1 MKDHKS
7 DLDVRF
13 DKNIVKGKPFA
24 WDYED
29 KAQQTLTEWYKI
41 TSDPAGIDASIVTP
55 DIKDS
60 WLRSKSYGLD
70 PYQRMEQKVLTPKE
84 LQDRL
89 KENETLVTISIP
101 FMENLHRFVDETKF
115 IVSLFDHE
123 GIVLVITGTDEVLKF
138 IHERYICEGA
148 SWTEQEVGTNGA
160 GLVIEIRRPVNIHAT
175 QHYCKYYHSY
185 STYGAPIFDPKGNFI
200 GGVCLTTKYYQTR
213 NSYLGMTVSTAKAIE
228 NDLRVQRALDE
239 SHLASSFQKT
249 VIASIPEALIT
260 IDNQGFVTLVNESAK
275 KMFSLQFKRIEG
287 KHIRSI
293 FGVQNERFLNLLN
306 RSEALTDA
314 EVRIV
319 LNNESND
326 YTLTSNPILSHT
338 GEMVGKIL
346 ILNEIK
352 RAKTL
357 VTKMFGARASLRFD
371 NICGKNPRFQETVNQ
386 AKMVSQSNSSI
397 LLLGKSGTGKDII
410 AQAIHNASPRKSG
423 PYVAINC
430 AAIPRDLITSELF
443 GHMEGSFTG
452 SRRGGSQGKFELAD
466 GGTIFLD
473 EIAET
478 PLELQA
484 VLLRVIEDKSIT
496 RLGGERV
503 RPVDVRIIA
512 ATNKDLKEEIQKGTF
527 REDLFYRLNVFT
539 IQMVPLSERID
550 DIPLLVDLF
559 VRKMAESMG
568 KKINKIDE
576 KIIDKFMNY
585 SWPGNVRELQNVIE
599 RMMNYVTTDELTVN
613 LIPEE
618 IVQNQQAHQVTYN
631 LEAPK
636 DLEYQILKK
645 MMGMNLS
652 KKDIAKKMKIARSSL
667 YRKLKQYNLYEP

>member
-1 MKDHKS
+1 MKSQKPL
-7 DLDVRF
+7 LDVEF
-13 DKNIVKGKPFA
+13 DRSLVKEKSFA

-29 KAQQTLTEWYKI
+29 KARQTLIEWKKI
-41 TSDPAGIDASIVTP
+41 TTNPEEIDASVVTA

-60 WLRSKSYGLD
+60 WIRCRNYGLD
-70 PYQRMEQKVLTPKE
+70 PSKKVNQRILTPRE
-84 LQDRL
+84 LQDLL
-89 KENETLVTISIP
+89 KENETLVAISIP
-101 FMENLHRFVDETKF
+101 LMENLNRFVDENYT
-115 IVSLFDHE
+115 VSLYDRQ
-123 GIVLVITGTDEVLKF
+123 GIILAITASNDEVIKF
-138 IHERYICEGA
+138 IHERYVCEGA
-148 SWTEQEVGTNGA
+148 SWTEQETGTNGA
-160 GLVIEIRRPVNIHAT
+160 GLVLETRRPIHIHAS

-185 STYGAPIFDPKGNFI
+185 SSYGAPIFDPKGNFI
-200 GGVCLTTKYYQTR
+200 GGICLITKYNKTR

-228 NDLRVQRALDE
+228 NDLRIQQALTE

-260 IDNQGFVTLVNESAK
+260 IDNQGFVTLVNESAR

-306 RSEALTDA
+306 RNEALTDM
-314 EVRIV
+314 EVRIII
-319 LNNESND
+319 NHEPND
-326 YTLTSNPILSHT
+326 FTLTCNPILSHS
-338 GEMVGKIL
+338 GDIIGKIL

-357 VTKMFGARASLRFD
+357 VTRMIGARASLRFD
-371 NICGKNPRFQETVNQ
+371 DICGKNPRFLETINQ

-397 LLLGKSGTGKDII
+397 LLLGKSGTGKDVIS
-410 AQAIHNASPRKSG
+410 QAIHNASPRKNG

-484 VLLRVIEDKSIT
+484 VLLRVIEDKSIV
-496 RLGGERV
+496 RIGGEKV
-503 RPVDVRIIA
+503 KPVDVRIIA
-512 ATNKDLKEEIQKGTF
+512 ATNKDLREEIQKGTF

-539 IQMVPLSERID
+539 IQMIPLSERID

-559 VRKMAESMG
+559 VKKTADSMG
-568 KKINKIDE
+568 KKIKKIDA
-576 KIIDKFMNY
+576 KIIDRFMNY
-585 SWPGNVRELQNVIE
+585 YWPGNIRELQNVIE
-599 RMMNYVTTDELTVN
+599 RMMNYVTTDELTVE
-613 LIPEE
+613 LIPAE
-618 IVQNQQAHQVTYN
+618 ILPSRKTMEIHYN

-636 DLEYQILKK
+636 DIEYQILKK
-645 MMGMNLS
+645 MLSMNIS
-652 KKDIAKKMKIARSSL
+652 KKEMAQKMKIARSSL
-667 YRKLKQYNLYEP
+667 YRKLKEHNLYEP